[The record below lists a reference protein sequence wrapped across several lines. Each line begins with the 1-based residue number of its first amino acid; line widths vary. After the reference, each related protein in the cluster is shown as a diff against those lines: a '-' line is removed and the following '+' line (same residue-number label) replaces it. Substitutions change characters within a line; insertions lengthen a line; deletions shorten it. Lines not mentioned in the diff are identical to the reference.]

1 MRIREK
7 QVFVQS
13 ELERTR
19 EQQLQLRY
27 EVGYEAAEGFSKD
40 EIHEKSLRPSSSS
53 SDSGS
58 EEWSDD
64 EGGRG
69 AEAGEESP
77 VSGWSAAGEERE
89 EARRHTV
96 TVTVRPSDC
105 DAFSDLQAGA
115 CVAFCDDAMAR
126 WVRSSVPEGNWRAAI
141 SSVSMT
147 RTARVRVDAEL
158 SLSCQVT
165 EWSATGFAAVVVAR
179 LPGTGETAFSCE
191 CGFDGL
197 AASGAGWAAAAPP
210 SAFRQEWAE

>member
-96 TVTVRPSDC
+96 TVRPSDC

-126 WVRSSVPEGNWRAAI
+126 WVRSSVPEGNWRLFRA
-141 SSVSMT
+141 
-147 RTARVRVDAEL
+147 
-158 SLSCQVT
+158 
-165 EWSATGFAAVVVAR
+165 SA
-179 LPGTGETAFSCE
+179 
-191 CGFDGL
+191 
-197 AASGAGWAAAAPP
+197 
-210 SAFRQEWAE
+210 

>member
-126 WVRSSVPEGNWRAAI
+126 WVRSSV
-141 SSVSMT
+141 
-147 RTARVRVDAEL
+147 
-158 SLSCQVT
+158 
-165 EWSATGFAAVVVAR
+165 F
-179 LPGTGETAFSCE
+179 
-191 CGFDGL
+191 
-197 AASGAGWAAAAPP
+197 
-210 SAFRQEWAE
+210 

>member
-13 ELERTR
+13 ELELAR

-58 EEWSDD
+58 DEWSGD
-64 EGGRG
+64 EGGSG
-69 AEAGEESP
+69 AEAGEESA

-96 TVTVRPSDC
+96 TVRPSDC
-105 DAFSDLQAGA
+105 DAFSDLQAAA

-126 WVRSSVPEGNWRAAI
+126 WVRGSVPEGNWRAAI
-141 SSVSMT
+141 CSVNMT

-197 AASGAGWAAAAPP
+197 AASGAAAAPP